1 MPLFLCYPREGAAK
15 LRRPGVTER
24 RCALV
29 PRLGPSPTGVCLA
42 FSAMDQGQ
50 GVLNSGQGVAPRVSG
65 GIFVAQSEGTP
76 RVGTNP
82 EHIASPPESRGEP
95 VTWISRDRTGSDRIV
110 SDSLLHP
117 ADYAPAAV
125 TPDVASAALRKR
137 LLPVGV
143 AILALALVAA
153 LLWRVMHPKAPPVPL
168 AEQQS
173 IPLISVMT
181 PGVRPVTS
189 MVSFTGAIAARYDM
203 PIGNDGDTGRIVG
216 VFVEAGD
223 HVERGQLLAK
233 LNDSVLIPQVKRL
246 EAALEQAKAQAA
258 LSAAEYRRA
267 QGVEAAGALS
277 AEDIEKRH
285 ATAITDAANV
295 KVVDAQLAE
304 AQARLTRT
312 RIVAP
317 IAGTVLTR
325 RAEVGQIANPGGDAL
340 FRIASG
346 GEVEMR
352 GQLAEQDLAQVK
364 VGDPATVRITGLPQP
379 FEGRVRLLGAIIDPQ
394 TRLGEIRISL
404 KPDPALRPGAFARGT
419 VSVGKA
425 MRPVVPQ
432 TAVLTDSSGSYVFV
446 VNARSHAE
454 RRAVRIADTSDQ
466 GVIVDSGLSG
476 SERVVTTA
484 AGFLRDGEEV
494 KTTEASPAH
503 PAS

>member
-1 MPLFLCYPREGAAK
+1 
-15 LRRPGVTER
+15 
-24 RCALV
+24 
-29 PRLGPSPTGVCLA
+29 
-42 FSAMDQGQ
+42 
-50 GVLNSGQGVAPRVSG
+50 
-65 GIFVAQSEGTP
+65 
-76 RVGTNP
+76 VGTNP
-82 EHIASPPESRGEP
+82 EHVSPPESRGEP
-95 VTWISRDRTGSDRIV
+95 VTWIGRDRAGSDRLA
-110 SDSLLHP
+110 SESLLYP
-117 ADYAPAAV
+117 APYPAAPAAEAGRGAQL
-125 TPDVASAALRKR
+125 PRR
-137 LLPVGV
+137 LLPIGIALL
-143 AILALALVAA
+143 AIAVVAA
-153 LLWRVMHPKAPPVPL
+153 VLWRVIHPKAPPLTL

-173 IPLISVMT
+173 VPLITVMT
-181 PGVRPVTS
+181 PGVKAVTS
-189 MVSFTGAIAARYDM
+189 TVSFTGAIAARYDM

-216 VFVEAGD
+216 VYVEAGD
-223 HVERGQLLAK
+223 HVERGQLLAR
-233 LNDSVLIPQVKRL
+233 LDESVLIPQVNRL

-295 KVVDAQLAE
+295 KVVAAQLAE

-325 RAEVGQIANPGGDAL
+325 KAEVGQIANPGGDAL
-340 FRIASG
+340 FRVASG

-364 VGDPATVRITGLPQP
+364 IGDAAIVHITGVPQS
-379 FEGRVRLLGAIIDPQ
+379 FEGRVRLLGAVIDPQ

-404 KPDPALRPGAFARGT
+404 TPDPALRPGAFARGT

-432 TAVLTDSSGSYVFV
+432 TAVLSDGSGSYVFV
-446 VNARSHAE
+446 VDAKSHAE
-454 RRAVRIADTSDQ
+454 RRAVRVADTSDQ
-466 GVIVDSGLSG
+466 GIIIASGLNG

-494 KTTEASPAH
+494 KVSDASRAQPT
-503 PAS
+503 S